1 VVDDT
6 AAGLARD
13 RRLPIPPTRARTG
26 GDLVSVD
33 YHETTKHHFGR
44 FARSRGYLDWATQPD
59 PFRRYHGAP
68 LVPLSQ
74 EEYVVLPLGTGVDRV
89 AAAPVTGRSVSWFL
103 RYSMGLSAWKAYR
116 GTRWALRVNPS
127 SGNLHPTEAYI
138 VHDERVFHYA
148 PREHALEERAVLPPA
163 ALRTF
168 LGDREAFLVA
178 LTSIQW
184 REAWKYGERAFRYCQ
199 HDVGHAIAALRVS
212 ASLFGW
218 TLRLL
223 PDWSDEEVAGL
234 LGVDRDVDR
243 AGAEPEHPECLALV
257 APSVTWRTG
266 DPDRLV
272 AACRGA
278 TWQGRAN
285 ILSPGHDDWPIIGEV
300 SEATKYP
307 GPLPTSSAQHLLANR
322 QRSVSASDHSGVGR
336 LGDWEWPPAII
347 LQRRSAVAFDARS
360 SLPRRRFIAMLQRL
374 NPAAAPFDAVDWPA
388 HVHLALFVHRVDGL
402 VPGVYAYLRDAAVC
416 DEWRSVMRQEFL
428 WEHVGDDLFLLLPT
442 DVMWA
447 ANRVSC
453 DQEIAAD
460 GFFSLGMIARV
471 ESALRRRGEWFYR
484 RLFWECG
491 MIGQVLYLEAEA
503 AGARGTGIGC
513 FYDDAVHELLGLGG
527 REWQSLYHFAM
538 GAPVDDPRLTT
549 ERGYGWDASANS
561 NQDVPAH
568 DGPRG
573 DV

>member
-1 VVDDT
+1 
-6 AAGLARD
+6 
-13 RRLPIPPTRARTG
+13 LPPPTRARTG
-26 GDLVSVD
+26 SDLVSLD

-59 PFRRYHGAP
+59 PFRRYQGAP
-68 LVPLSQ
+68 LIPLSQ
-74 EEYVVLPLGTGVDRV
+74 DATPVDSLGRGVDHP
-89 AAAPVTGRSVSWFL
+89 AASAVTGESVGWFL
-103 RYSMGLSAWKAYR
+103 RYAMGLSAWKAYR
-116 GTRWALRVNPS
+116 DTRWALRVNPS

-138 VHDERVFHYA
+138 VRDGRVFHYA
-148 PREHALEERAVLPPA
+148 PREHALEERAVLPA
-163 ALRTF
+163 AAFRTF
-168 LGDREAFLVA
+168 LEGREAFLVA

-212 ASLFGW
+212 ASLVGW

-223 PDWSDEEVAGL
+223 PDWSDEELAGL
-234 LGVDRDVDR
+234 LGVDRDGDR
-243 AGAEPEHPECLALV
+243 ADAEPEHPECLALV
-257 APSVTWRTG
+257 GPSVSWPTG
-266 DPDRLV
+266 DPAPLV
-272 AACRGA
+272 AAARGA
-278 TWQGRAN
+278 AWQGRAN
-285 ILSPGHDDWPIIGEV
+285 VLSPRHDDWPIIGEV
-300 SEATKYP
+300 TEATRYA
-307 GPLPTSSAQHLLANR
+307 GRFPTSNR
-322 QRSVSASDHSGVGR
+322 QDPILDGHLPISAPAGAAVEPSGSWRVS
-336 LGDWEWPPAII
+336 PATI
-347 LQRRSAVAFDARS
+347 LRRRSALAFDARS
-360 SLPRRRFIAMLQRL
+360 SLPRERFVSMLQRL
-374 NPAAAPFDAVDWPA
+374 NPAAPPFDAIDWPA

-402 VPGVYAYLRDAAVC
+402 VPGVYGYLREAAVR

-428 WEHVGDDLFLLLPT
+428 WEDVGDDLFLLLPT
-442 DVMWA
+442 DVTWA

-453 DQEIAAD
+453 DQEIAAG
-460 GFFSLGMIARV
+460 GFFSLGMIARL
-471 ESALRRRGEWFYR
+471 ESALRSRGEWFYR

-538 GAPVDDPRLTT
+538 GVPVDDPRLTT
-549 ERGYGWDASANS
+549 ERGYGWEASANT

-568 DGPRG
+568 DGAGG